1 MQLQYL
7 KRNVFECHGF
17 CLMSS
22 LFANLP
28 YIQGENMK
36 QTLRM
41 RNILC
46 PVFLDL
52 IIPHKSVCNS
62 STSSVDLHCFSAKSD
77 HSTTLASI
85 VIGWLCAR
93 LERTCC
99 RYPVIFWI
107 PLENVALSIIC
118 KPRIVTLMFLRYG
131 AIHKWRLQKKGDS
144 DLKDKWKDLIF
155 QNVQISVHSSFR

>member
-1 MQLQYL
+1 MLKTNSAAKKVPMQLQYL

-46 PVFLDL
+46 PVFLYTRDFY
-52 IIPHKSVCNS
+52 KE
-62 STSSVDLHCFSAKSD
+62 F
-77 HSTTLASI
+77 
-85 VIGWLCAR
+85 
-93 LERTCC
+93 
-99 RYPVIFWI
+99 
-107 PLENVALSIIC
+107 
-118 KPRIVTLMFLRYG
+118 
-131 AIHKWRLQKKGDS
+131 IHKELG
-144 DLKDKWKDLIF
+144 
-155 QNVQISVHSSFR
+155 